1 MNSAHR
7 IAALHTT
14 DFSIKKKERRKRRW
28 LGAQHTGGPSRC
40 PSPRTWGNRTPARS
54 TAGRKLC
61 RRLLGSNS
69 PWQHRPSCQEAISLP
84 ALPATG
90 LLIQKAPST
99 DAPAQQ
105 PATPGCNPSPVQI
118 LQPQNIS
125 SSIRSPYGVHQTHQ
139 PKPKHHSSRHSVPP
153 VGTWHRGA
161 PLSSQ
166 SPPSQ
171 PAAGLGQLQ
180 GWHHQVSNSTERKGA
195 GKEEKNNMVL
205 KIRSPSRDPRSMD
218 CGSDSLCVPECVK
231 RASK

>member
-105 PATPGCNPSPVQI
+105 PATPGCNPSLSKFCNPKTSAPRFAAPTGSIKLISPSPNII
-118 LQPQNIS
+118 LHVTLCPQLA
-125 SSIRSPYGVHQTHQ
+125 RGTGGLPSPH
-139 PKPKHHSSRHSVPP
+139 
-153 VGTWHRGA
+153 
-161 PLSSQ
+161 
-166 SPPSQ
+166 SPPHHNR
-171 PAAGLGQLQ
+171 LQ
-180 GWHHQVSNSTERKGA
+180 GWDSCRVGTTRFPIPPNAKGQGKRRKTTW
-195 GKEEKNNMVL
+195 
-205 KIRSPSRDPRSMD
+205 
-218 CGSDSLCVPECVK
+218 C
-231 RASK
+231 